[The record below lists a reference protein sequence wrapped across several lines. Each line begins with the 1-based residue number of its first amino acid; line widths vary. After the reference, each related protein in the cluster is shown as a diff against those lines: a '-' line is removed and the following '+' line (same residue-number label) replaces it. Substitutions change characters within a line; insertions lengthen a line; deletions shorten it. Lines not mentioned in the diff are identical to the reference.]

1 MLSVGDSA
9 PLDSGCGRCDAC
21 QSQVRT
27 PHRPR
32 THCYSALGNN
42 FSLSRNPQDSILSSF
57 LFLSPE
63 VRTSVIFVS
72 SPFSLL
78 VVLWGM
84 TSSRMKDMMLK
95 KRRQVGVSGIDGTS
109 LLSSVNSQANSR
121 DSSGLRSGWGNR
133 GASS

>member
-1 MLSVGDSA
+1 MAAVMRVSL
-9 PLDSGCGRCDAC
+9 RF
-21 QSQVRT
+21 
-27 PHRPR
+27 
-32 THCYSALGNN
+32 N
-42 FSLSRNPQDSILSSF
+42 FCPFIDLFSKFEAHTESFDYQDSILSSF

-72 SPFSLL
+72 SPCSLL

-109 LLSSVNSQANSR
+109 LLNNSNVIASSREQP
-121 DSSGLRSGWGNR
+121 SGWAGHRINV
-133 GASS
+133 